1 MKAANPSQIPAH
13 TNCRNCGKCCGVIP
27 VTDDE
32 LTSIRSYQKRRKTPR
47 FSHGDIRRKTHTPF
61 TK

>member
-1 MKAANPSQIPAH
+1 MKAANLSQIPAH

-32 LTSIRSYQKRRKTPR
+32 LTSIRSYL
-47 FSHGDIRRKTHTPF
+47 
-61 TK
+61 